1 MNDDKPM
8 SRKHLTI
15 AATIIAVI
23 VVLLVANHQV
33 KRFWFSAASVDVTP
47 VTVVVEQGDTLSS
60 IVPEMANDGLVNA
73 FWFKVYAKL
82 SGNDEIRP
90 GTYSIGPGSAYS
102 DILGLLYYGNVNDI
116 AITFPEGFTIVQ
128 MGERVVSTFSNITI
142 DEWKVATGQFS
153 PLEQHAFVVA
163 AQKPDGVDLEGYLF
177 PDTYRFSVDVT
188 AEGIAKEMIDTMAK
202 RYASV
207 MASDRYGVAANLM
220 LTPHEYLTLASIVE
234 KEVRTPETMAMVADI
249 FLKRLDIGMALQSD
263 ATVNYIT
270 GGDDPSVSLADT
282 DIDSLYNTYK
292 YNGLTPGPISNPGL
306 NALAAVA
313 TPAANAYY
321 YFLTTDEG
329 DIYYGITH
337 DEHVAN
343 KNRYLR

>member
-1 MNDDKPM
+1 MA
-8 SRKHLTI
+8 RKHLII

-23 VVLLVANHQV
+23 VVLLVANHQA
-33 KRFWFSAASVDVTP
+33 KRFWFSAAPVDVEP
-47 VTVVVEQGDTLSS
+47 VTVVIEQGDTLSS
-60 IVPEMANDGLVNA
+60 IVPEMADSGLVNA

-102 DILGLLYYGNVNDI
+102 SILGLLYYGNVNDI
-116 AITFPEGFTIVQ
+116 AITFPEGFTIAQ

-153 PLEQHAFVVA
+153 PLESHEFIIA
-163 AQKPDGVDLEGYLF
+163 AQKPDDVDLEGYLF
-177 PDTYRFSVDVT
+177 PDTYRFSTDVT
-188 AEGIAKEMIDTMAK
+188 AEDIAKEMIDTMEQ
-202 RYASV
+202 RYTSV

-220 LTPHEYLTLASIVE
+220 LTPHEYLTLASIIE

-249 FLKRLDIGMALQSD
+249 FMKRLDIGMALQSD
-263 ATVNYIT
+263 ATVNYVT
-270 GGDDPSVSLADT
+270 GGDDPSVSLQDLE
-282 DIDSLYNTYK
+282 IDSLYNTYK

-329 DIYYGITH
+329 NVYYATTH